1 MSLKFT
7 PSVWKV
13 GTDGDILSPCADGS
27 VSLVAKVSGDSDE
40 ARGNA
45 RLIASA
51 PEMYWMLRN
60 LLFELKRGNWS
71 DLEYIRQSRIQ
82 LEDFLN
88 KLSGEDGYV

>member
-13 GTDGDILSPCADGS
+13 GDNGDILSPCVDRS
-27 VSLVAKVSGDSDE
+27 VSLVAKVSGQSDE

-51 PEMYWMLRN
+51 PEMYWMLSN
-60 LLFELKRGNWS
+60 LLFELNRGNWS
-71 DLEYIRQSRIQ
+71 NPEYVRQARTA
-82 LEDFLN
+82 LEDFL
-88 KLSGEDGYV
+88 KGLSREERS